1 MKISELKQLIKERM
15 RSSYQDYMDFKKY
28 LQGLEGVTDDQ
39 KTQLLR
45 KPDKDLDVYV
55 NQFKQGNFKAE
66 DVERLLKENKMKRS
80 ELKQLIKE
88 EILKEMAVTEMA
100 KLKLGG
106 GELTDL
112 GKMIKR
118 IVSANKGKSVS
129 DISKQVKKN
138 DNVKKWLADNPDQ
151 DLHANQLQRFIKV
164 QIGDLELGKRGRKKK
179 EDDKE

>member
-1 MKISELKQLIKERM
+1 MTVYIVRWTP
-15 RSSYQDYMDFKKY
+15 RASSYPY
-28 LQGLEGVTDDQ
+28 LQVFATEELAEASKWYGDDDPRNYSKYIEKQEVIGLNNENTD
-39 KTQLLR
+39 
-45 KPDKDLDVYV
+45 
-55 NQFKQGNFKAE
+55 N
-66 DVERLLKENKMKRS
+66 LKENKMKRS

-100 KLKLGG
+100 KLKSAG

>member
-1 MKISELKQLIKERM
+1 
-15 RSSYQDYMDFKKY
+15 
-28 LQGLEGVTDDQ
+28 
-39 KTQLLR
+39 
-45 KPDKDLDVYV
+45 
-55 NQFKQGNFKAE
+55 
-66 DVERLLKENKMKRS
+66 MKRS

-100 KLKLGG
+100 KLKSAG

-179 EDDKE
+179 EDDKK

>member
-1 MKISELKQLIKERM
+1 
-15 RSSYQDYMDFKKY
+15 
-28 LQGLEGVTDDQ
+28 
-39 KTQLLR
+39 
-45 KPDKDLDVYV
+45 
-55 NQFKQGNFKAE
+55 
-66 DVERLLKENKMKRS
+66 MKRS

-100 KLKLGG
+100 KLKSAG

-164 QIGDLELGKRGRKKK
+164 QIGDLKLEKPGRKRK

>member
-1 MKISELKQLIKERM
+1 
-15 RSSYQDYMDFKKY
+15 
-28 LQGLEGVTDDQ
+28 
-39 KTQLLR
+39 
-45 KPDKDLDVYV
+45 
-55 NQFKQGNFKAE
+55 
-66 DVERLLKENKMKRS
+66 MKRS

-100 KLKLGG
+100 KLKSAG

-138 DNVKKWLADNPDQ
+138 DNVKKWLADNPDKGK
-151 DLHANQLQRFIKV
+151 DDYITKFPNRDPSNDANCHLCTVWVFAGKHCGEVGVFSSPKKDFKTMCPLDTKKLHCDDGTDSPWRNWSTRYYSNEARTKHA
-164 QIGDLELGKRGRKKK
+164 KRIVRACKRWLNKYVK
-179 EDDKE
+179 